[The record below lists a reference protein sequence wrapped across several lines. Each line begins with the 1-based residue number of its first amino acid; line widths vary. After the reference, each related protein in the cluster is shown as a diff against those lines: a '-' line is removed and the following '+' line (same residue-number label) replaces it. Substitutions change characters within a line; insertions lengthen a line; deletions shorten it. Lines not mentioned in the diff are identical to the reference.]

1 MSSDWDDPATKSV
14 DELRTREKGVVLTK
28 RQGHETDSE
37 LERLQVITYNDEPP
51 KKMNAMSTEM
61 KPQQSVMKAEQSV
74 TKAEQ
79 SATKI
84 DENTSI
90 KLYYCSMCTATFWTD
105 GGLRHHESLHFRK
118 SAFDPDYH
126 RQKLEKKRQETEDH
140 NKANDDESP
149 RNRSE
154 G

>member
-1 MSSDWDDPATKSV
+1 MKV
-14 DELRTREKGVVLTK
+14 D
-28 RQGHETDSE
+28 
-37 LERLQVITYNDEPP
+37 
-51 KKMNAMSTEM
+51 
-61 KPQQSVMKAEQSV
+61 QSV

-105 GGLRHHESLHFRK
+105 GDLHHHESLHFRK

-126 RQKLEKKRQETEDH
+126 RQELKKKSQKTEDC
-140 NKANDDESP
+140 NEAKDDEKP
-149 RNRSE
+149 TAKW
-154 G
+154 